1 MKYGSAA
8 QRREAIM
15 ARLRGS
21 GFIVASDIA
30 HDLGV
35 SEMTV
40 RRDLRLLRES
50 EGIQVVRGGA
60 SLAART
66 GNGSFDARWN
76 LGVEAKRLIAE
87 RACAW
92 IDEGDAIAL
101 DAGTTAYQLARS
113 LPAGFAGCVVT
124 HSVPVL
130 EVLLGRTNIRV
141 IVLGGDLYRPSRA
154 FAGPMTVEAASRLRV
169 RTFFLGAAAIDQRGV
184 YVAADVERSAKLK
197 LMEVADRVILL
208 ADHSKFGKSAPI
220 LLCDFSRIEALVTDG
235 AVPDDLA
242 VALAMQR
249 VRVETVVAEA
259 PTLSTQM

>member
-8 QRREAIM
+8 TRREAIM

-21 GFIVASDIA
+21 GFVVASDIA
-30 HDLGV
+30 RDLSV

-60 SLAART
+60 SLAAKAS
-66 GNGSFDARWN
+66 NGSFDTRWG
-76 LGVEAKRLIAE
+76 LGIDAKRRLAE

-92 IDEGDAIAL
+92 IGEGDAIAL
-101 DAGTTAYQLARS
+101 DAGTTTYQLARS
-113 LPAGFAGCVVT
+113 LPAGFSGCVVT

-130 EVLLGRTNIRV
+130 ELLLDRATVRV

-169 RTFFLGAAAIDQRGV
+169 RTFFMGAAAIDQRGV
-184 YVAADVERSAKLK
+184 YVAADVERGAKLK
-197 LMEVADRVILL
+197 LMEIADRVVLL
-208 ADHSKFGKSAPI
+208 ADHSKFGKSAPV

-235 AVPDDLA
+235 IVPDELT
-242 VALAMQR
+242 VALGAQR
-249 VRVETVVAEA
+249 VRIETVPFEA
-259 PTLSTQM
+259 HVLLNLH